1 MKGIRIEGISPSRS
15 RIALVVDSKHILTVL
30 TVYEDIL
37 PCSSLNI
44 QRQYYV
50 MFYPDL
56 GLPPIITVSELSPGI
71 KEWID
76 EQLDGQGHELPAN
89 QIYKANLF

>member
-1 MKGIRIEGISPSRS
+1 MKGIRIEGISPNGG

-37 PCSSLNI
+37 PCPSFNI
-44 QRQYYV
+44 QQQYYV

-56 GLPPIITVSELSPGI
+56 DLPPIITVSELSPRI
-71 KEWID
+71 KEWIN
-76 EQLDGQGHELPAN
+76 EQLDG
-89 QIYKANLF
+89 

>member
-1 MKGIRIEGISPSRS
+1 MKGIRIEGISPNGG

-37 PCSSLNI
+37 PCPALNI
-44 QRQYYV
+44 QRQQYV

-56 GLPPIITVSELSPGI
+56 DLPPIITVSELSPGI

-76 EQLDGQGHELPAN
+76 EQLDGQEHELPAN

>member
-1 MKGIRIEGISPSRS
+1 MKGIRIDGISPNGG

-37 PCSSLNI
+37 PCPSFNI

-56 GLPPIITVSELSPGI
+56 NLPPIITVSELSPGI

-76 EQLDGQGHELPAN
+76 EQLGGQGHETIKKDTEHFKPN
-89 QIYKANLF
+89 